1 MQLVVNLH
9 PTRLF
14 GSKQIGFISGRSS
27 VGRTLHL
34 GCRGREFKSRRSE
47 AIKIDTFTSYGCFY
61 KSLSKY
67 QNGVDYYKLP
77 YIYVITN
84 EINKKV
90 YVGKTLKTIDK
101 RWKQHCRDYK
111 KNRNCKRP
119 LYSAMRKYGIEN
131 FSIRE
136 IEECDSDIASE
147 RESFW
152 INKFN
157 SFKNGY
163 NATKG
168 GDGKPYIDRELIIS
182 EYNNGFTI
190 KDVSKITGYSESSCG
205 EIINSIGLSKDEI
218 HNRANKFLCK
228 PVAKIDLNT
237 NEILEI
243 YNSISEAY
251 EQLGKKFSGHIAEVC
266 EHKRKSAYGYSWS
279 YVFG

>member
-1 MQLVVNLH
+1 MAVF
-9 PTRLF
+9 TRVYLN
-14 GSKQIGFISGRSS
+14 
-27 VGRTLHL
+27 
-34 GCRGREFKSRRSE
+34 
-47 AIKIDTFTSYGCFY
+47 IK
-61 KSLSKY
+61 
-67 QNGVDYYKLP
+67 NGVDYYKLP

-205 EIINSIGLSKDEI
+205 EVINSIGLSKDKI